1 MTFARLK
8 KLITSGTYDREDMLN
23 KMDVFLMA
31 GRITNGQYTELLE
44 MMGETETEE

>member
-8 KLITSGTYDREDMLN
+8 KLIMNGTYDRENMLN

-31 GRITNGQYTELLE
+31 GRITNEQYTELLG
-44 MMGETETEE
+44 MMDAEETEG

>member
-31 GRITNGQYTELLE
+31 GRITNEQYTELLG
-44 MMGETETEE
+44 MMGTVETEE

>member
-8 KLITSGTYDREDMLN
+8 KLIMNGTYDREDMLN

-31 GRITNGQYTELLE
+31 GRITNEQYTELLG
-44 MMGETETEE
+44 MMDAEETEG